1 MGRNKNPTSV
11 TFRKEIEQIK
21 EQLVGVY
28 GLANAVSAGLTL
40 LSRLSDADQ
49 KKLILEIKGKPSEKL
64 IVYTDSHI
72 RRIIAEEAAK
82 PQPSSPSVRPSV
94 TELEK
99 AIAIIKS
106 TVLHIPNREEAG
118 QLTVLRRVLGPEP
131 KHKKETG

>member
-1 MGRNKNPTSV
+1 MGRQKNPTSV

-21 EQLVGVY
+21 DQLVGVY

-64 IVYTDSHI
+64 VVYTDSHI
-72 RRIIAEEAAK
+72 KGIIEETVKSIAPVMGTK
-82 PQPSSPSVRPSV
+82 PSM

-99 AIAIIKS
+99 AIAVIKS
-106 TVLHIPNREEAG
+106 TVLHIPGRQEAD
-118 QLTVLRRVLGPEP
+118 QLSLLRKIIGPEP
-131 KHKKETG
+131 KHKKEAG